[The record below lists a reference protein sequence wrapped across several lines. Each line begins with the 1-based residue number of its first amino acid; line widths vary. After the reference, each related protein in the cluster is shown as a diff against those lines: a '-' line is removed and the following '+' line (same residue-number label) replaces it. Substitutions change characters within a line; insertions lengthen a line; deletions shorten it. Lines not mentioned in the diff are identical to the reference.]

1 MLSGLLSE
9 ESRAESGS
17 LLSLGSF
24 EVVFPV
30 FENMRVRRFAMVDLE
45 VVAFTGWGCTE
56 STSPFAADR
65 FMPARARVT

>member
-1 MLSGLLSE
+1 MLSVLLSE

-24 EVVFPV
+24 DGIFPV
-30 FENMRVRRFAMVDLE
+30 FENMRVRRFATVALV
-45 VVAFTGWGCTE
+45 VVAFTGWGCTG

>member
-1 MLSGLLSE
+1 MLSVLLSD

-24 EVVFPV
+24 EDVFPA
-30 FENMRVRRFAMVDLE
+30 FENMRVRRFAIVDL
-45 VVAFTGWGCTE
+45 VAFAGWGCTG